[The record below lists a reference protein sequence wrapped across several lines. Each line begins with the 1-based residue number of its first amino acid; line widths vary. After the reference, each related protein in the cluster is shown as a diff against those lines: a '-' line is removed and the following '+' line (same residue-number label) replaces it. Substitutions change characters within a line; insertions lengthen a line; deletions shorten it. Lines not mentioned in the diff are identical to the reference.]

1 MEIEIEFT
9 KTAQDN
15 AKSYFE
21 KSKKEKLKADGALKA
36 VEELK
41 NKLKNI
47 EKEKI
52 KSKEIRTIEKREW
65 YEKYNWFYTSSG
77 ELVIGGRSADQNEEI
92 YAKQL
97 NENDLFFHS
106 DIFGASVVVLK
117 DGIDSNN
124 EVRHEVAQF
133 AASFSKAWE
142 NAQGTV
148 DVYSVKK
155 DQVSKSKNYGSL
167 GKGSFM
173 ILGER
178 EWYKGVELGLYAY
191 LEERTAENG
200 VIKKFSI
207 IPKGTFEKKKPQ
219 LFVSINIGNTKK
231 SDAAK
236 KIAAK
241 LKYDNIDY
249 IMQHLP
255 PGSFSIK

>member
-1 MEIEIEFT
+1 MEVEIEFT

-21 KSKKEKLKADGALKA
+21 KSKKAKAKAEGALKA
-36 VEELK
+36 TEELK
-41 NKLKNI
+41 NKLKGI
-47 EKEKI
+47 EKEEV
-52 KSKEIRTIEKREW
+52 KSKEIKTIEKREW
-65 YEKYNWFYTSSG
+65 YEKYNWFFTSNG
-77 ELVIGGRSADQNEEI
+77 ILAIGGRSADQNEEI
-92 YAKQL
+92 YAKHL
-97 NENDLFFHS
+97 YENDLFFHS

-117 DGIDSNN
+117 DGVESDLEI
-124 EVRHEVAQF
+124 RHEVAQF

-178 EWYKGVELGLYAY
+178 EWYKGIELGLCAFS
-191 LEERTAENG
+191 EERITEKG
-200 VIKKFSI
+200 VIKKFNI
-207 IPKGTFEKKKPQ
+207 VPKSTCEKKKLQ
-219 LFVSINIGNTKK
+219 FFVSIGFGNTKK

-236 KIAAK
+236 KIAVK

-255 PGSFSIK
+255 PGSFSIR